1 MPAPQD
7 PRRLPRWPADPSL
20 LTNTAACPACFAA
33 LHGMICHNCGLDL
46 GVPAALELLA
56 AGNDVVTAETKRQHL
71 ITRMRVEQEQRSVP
85 AQPAP
90 LFTFVSGRS
99 VEPAGPL
106 PPVAAASPMDE
117 TVGGT
122 PPPDAAQ
129 TVQRQPRRS
138 GIQILML
145 TVGVILVS
153 IMALFFVLL
162 AYLVA
167 SLEVRSVLTGLGSV
181 GVFGIAVLLSRRQLR
196 GTAEGITA
204 LAVVLFLLDLWIVR
218 ANGLFGSD
226 RLDGWLYTGLSL
238 GLLSGLLLLASRALP
253 LRTLSL
259 SAVLLGPIAGFALV
273 HGLLADVDGW
283 TRAWAALTTVGLAA
297 LLWIRIPRSVERAI
311 LRSAG
316 MLATAGSAVCA
327 FGAFPDL
334 RLGGTIA
341 FSVVAATW
349 FCTLAIPTLTAPR
362 HHIEAIPEVRP
373 RRGDWGTLAAIGLGL
388 AAAGSGLSLV
398 LREGVQDAILWM
410 PATVIA
416 FAAVVVASL
425 SRIPRL
431 AGLRSELR
439 LAALIP
445 LGLAGLAAAP
455 AFWNS
460 VVSSTWGATTPPFS
474 LPAFGSPSPPLPLDA
489 DAPLALLLVSGLGLA
504 ALAALNLARHTLW
517 LPAAVGGFGLTAAGA
532 VIGQP
537 VTSAAFLG
545 VLATGLLIAVA
556 RVRSRA
562 LRGSFGAVFVVTLF
576 AFGTIGL
583 ASTATFPV
591 TTVATVILLAA
602 LRHVVVGTLPP
613 SVVPGLTSVATG
625 SGVIAVIVSA
635 RLVPDWFEAV
645 TGTPAAAEA
654 PILWMTIVALLLIL
668 AALFASDLS
677 TRAENAAT
685 SVIAAVATGIGVT
698 ELADLSS
705 TISLIAS
712 LALTAVV
719 GLSWQLRRRVSG
731 WPERY
736 AAAAVTPAAILWAV
750 GVSWGEFG
758 PNVGSGFGPDVTTS
772 VTLAGATVVLAAG
785 APLLFPRRDGMPGT
799 HSARIAWD
807 VALAATAVIL
817 IASIAARPELGWL
830 TLVLLAASALLVASG
845 NGGIFVG
852 QSPRRLVAWLGL
864 PLAVAGLWLGLARA
878 DARIVEFY
886 TLPVAGLLLA
896 ILWLTVLRR
905 PTAGTST
912 LPGRTILLA
921 SAVIVGLG
929 PSAIAAAAGEPL
941 RALLVLVVAGALIGV
956 GSVVPAV
963 SGGLRVGVVL
973 WVAGAGA
980 VAIVGV
986 GRTWLDPTSS
996 GTPFEWWSGG
1006 ASLLLLI
1013 AGALWLWRS
1022 RSPAWLA
1029 TGAIVTSALVVS
1041 LATTSVILTV
1051 GVDQWRAVTV
1061 LLVTCGFIVAASVRD
1076 ELSPPLRWVSVVSG
1090 VILSGTML
1098 ATRTADPFELATV
1111 PLAAAL
1117 LIGGSIRLTRVASRR
1132 SWLELGPGL
1141 ALLLVPSLAADLTT
1155 TELWRVVTLGIVA
1168 LAVLAAGL
1176 VLKLQAPTLIGAA
1189 VVTLHGLAQLWPWIS
1204 GLYGSVPWWLWAGIG
1219 GVILIVFAA
1228 TYESRIRNLKAVARG
1243 LSSLR

>member
-1 MPAPQD
+1 MD
-7 PRRLPRWPADPSL
+7 V
-20 LTNTAACPACFAA
+20 TGAA
-33 LHGMICHNCGLDL
+33 
-46 GVPAALELLA
+46 
-56 AGNDVVTAETKRQHL
+56 
-71 ITRMRVEQEQRSVP
+71 
-85 AQPAP
+85 
-90 LFTFVSGRS
+90 
-99 VEPAGPL
+99 
-106 PPVAAASPMDE
+106 
-117 TVGGT
+117 
-122 PPPDAAQ
+122 PPPEATQA
-129 TVQRQPRRS
+129 VQRQPRRS

-167 SLEVRSVLTGLGSV
+167 SLEVRSVLTGLASV
-181 GVFGIAVLLSRRQLR
+181 AVFGVAVLLSRRQLR

-226 RLDGWLYTGLSL
+226 RLDSWLYTGLSL
-238 GLLSGLLLLASRALP
+238 GLLSGLLILASRALP

-273 HGLLADVDGW
+273 QGLLADVDGW
-283 TRAWAALTTVGLAA
+283 TRAWAALSTVGLAA
-297 LLWIRIPRSVERAI
+297 LLWIRVSRSVERAI

-327 FGAFPDL
+327 FGALPDL

-341 FSVVAATW
+341 FTVVAASW
-349 FCTLAIPTLTAPR
+349 FCTLAVPALTGPR
-362 HHIEAIPEVRP
+362 HHIDAIPEVRP
-373 RRGDWGTLAAIGLGL
+373 RRDGWGTLAAIGLGL

-431 AGLRSELR
+431 AGLTSELR

-455 AFWNS
+455 SFWYS
-460 VVSSTWGATTPPFS
+460 VASTAWGATTPPFS
-474 LPAFGSPSPPLPLDA
+474 LPAFGSPNPPLPLDA

-504 ALAALNLARHTLW
+504 ALAALNLARHALW

-537 VTSAAFLG
+537 VPSVAFLG

-556 RVRSRA
+556 RVRPPS
-562 LRGSFGAVFVVTLF
+562 LRGSFGAVFAVTLF

-583 ASTATFPV
+583 TSTATFPV
-591 TTVATVILLAA
+591 TTVATIVLLVA
-602 LRHVVVGTLPP
+602 LRQVVVGVLPP
-613 SVVPGLTSVATG
+613 SVARGLAPVATG
-625 SGVIAVIVSA
+625 SGVIALIVSA
-635 RLVPDWFEAV
+635 RLVPGWFEAV
-645 TGTPAAAEA
+645 TNTTVAAAVPA
-654 PILWMTIVALLLIL
+654 LWMTVVALLLIL
-668 AALFASDLS
+668 GALFASDLL
-677 TRAENAAT
+677 TRAESAT
-685 SVIAAVATGIGVT
+685 ASAFGAIAAGIGVA
-698 ELADLSS
+698 ELAELGA
-705 TISLIAS
+705 TTPLIVS

-719 GLSWQLRRRVSG
+719 GLGWQVRRRVSG
-731 WPERY
+731 WPERF
-736 AAAAVTPAAILWAV
+736 AAAAVVPAASLWAV
-750 GVSWGEFG
+750 GVAWGEFG

-772 VTLAGATVVLAAG
+772 VILAGTTVVLAAG
-785 APLLFPRRDGMPGT
+785 APLLFPRRDGTPGT
-799 HSARIAWD
+799 HPARIAWD
-807 VALAATAVIL
+807 AALAVTAVIL

-830 TLVLLAASALLVASG
+830 TLVLLAVSALLVASG
-845 NGGIFVG
+845 NGDIVAGL
-852 QSPRRLVAWLGL
+852 SPRRHLAWLGL

-886 TLPVAGLLLA
+886 TLPVVGLLLA

-905 PTAGTST
+905 PAAGTSA

-921 SAVIVGLG
+921 SALIVGLG
-929 PSAIAAAAGEPL
+929 PSAIVASAGEPL
-941 RALLVLVVAGALIGV
+941 RALLVLITAGAFIGV

-963 SGGLRVGVVL
+963 SSGLRVSVVL

-980 VAIVGV
+980 AAIVGI
-986 GRTWLDPTSS
+986 GRTWLAPTSS
-996 GTPFEWWSGG
+996 ETPFEWWSGG
-1006 ASLLLLI
+1006 ASLLLLL

-1022 RSPAWLA
+1022 RSPAELA
-1029 TGAIVTSALVVS
+1029 TAAVVTSVVLVS

-1051 GVDQWRAVTV
+1051 GVDEWRAVTV

-1076 ELSPPLRWVSVVSG
+1076 EFSPPLRWVSIGSG
-1090 VILSGTML
+1090 VVLSGAML
-1098 ATRTADPFELATV
+1098 ATATADPFELATV
-1111 PLAAAL
+1111 PVAAAL

-1141 ALLLVPSLAADLTT
+1141 VLLLVPSLAADLAT
-1155 TELWRVVTLGIVA
+1155 TELWRVVALGIVA

-1176 VLKLQAPTLIGAA
+1176 VLKLQAPTLVGAA

-1228 TYESRIRNLKAVARG
+1228 TYESRIRNLKSVARG